1 MKMKNLLAGA
11 LTVACASAF
20 AAGKAAAVDVR
31 ADGVKPL
38 ASVEITEEK
47 FPDPV
52 FRAYVL
58 ANIDTTPDG
67 ILDDSELD
75 AAVEILINDPAC
87 ASLKGV
93 EFLYNLQSLNF
104 SGCAIEE
111 VDLSANAKL
120 SALVAN
126 GNKLSSLMI
135 ASNPELL
142 KRTYDETTRKEDQG
156 SYYAYLDKDDV
167 MFLAYDK
174 DVSVD
179 MIPDVDIELPVEVA
193 IDEVNF
199 PDEIV
204 RKAVKEFDW
213 NDNDTLNF
221 NEIIAAKV
229 LQVDGASSLKGVE
242 YLVALENLVSYGGE
256 LTSVDVSHNLALENL
271 ELANNK
277 LTALDVSKNVLLNN
291 LSCHNNEIAVLD
303 VNNNTLLESLNCSV
317 NKISD
322 LNIDY
327 NTLLRECFCSQND
340 LTILSTINNPAL
352 ERLDVGGNGIAIL
365 ELSHNTELV
374 QLTAHDTELS
384 ELDLSH
390 CPLLKSLYVSDTE
403 ISELDI
409 SCCPLLEELS
419 LTGNKLKV
427 LDLSQ
432 NADLRVL
439 DIRENELETLDVSKC
454 TKLINLR
461 CNNNKLET
469 LELGEIS
476 SLEYMDCNSNL
487 LTKLD
492 VSHLKN
498 AIRLMAHD
506 NKLTD
511 LDISGCTE
519 LLPLVTSE
527 DVVID
532 IEDGAVFFRHSSES
546 TISGVVN
553 HLSIDEDVK
562 LVPEGIWPQPTP
574 TPTPTPETDPEPT
587 ISPTPTPTPETEPT
601 ITPTPLPPETMPNV
615 IGKNYEEAQE
625 SIKNVLMHI
634 FDEVNFEITWVENE
648 DPTKDETVI
657 ETDPAPDSSVYGNHG
672 SFTVNMKVYKKAP
685 APEPTKKPEIA
696 DFVKRLYT
704 VALNRDAE
712 EKGLKFWVE
721 EITKGRRTGGDCARD
736 FLFTEEFENRKLSI
750 EDFVETLYKTFFDR
764 DSESA
769 GKAFWVDE
777 LKSGRRTRIDV
788 INGFIDST
796 EWCNLCATYCVRSGA
811 ITAKA
816 EYASQKAI
824 DFATRLYSCCLGRE
838 PEEGGLKYWSMA
850 LTNLE
855 ETGAGA
861 ARFFFESPEFVNL
874 KTTDEEYVTRLYK
887 TFMDREP
894 EKGGFE
900 YWVDQLK
907 SGSATRHDVLV
918 FFGASPEFTAICA
931 YYGIERGTV

>member
-11 LTVACASAF
+11 LTVACAGAF
-20 AAGKAAAVDVR
+20 AAGTAAVDVR
-31 ADGVKPL
+31 ADDVKPL
-38 ASVEITEEK
+38 DYVRITEER

-52 FRAYVL
+52 FRAYVK
-58 ANIDTTPDG
+58 ANIDTTPDD
-67 ILDDSELD
+67 ILEESELD
-75 AAVEILINDPAC
+75 AAVAVSISDPAC
-87 ASLKGV
+87 TSLQGV
-93 EFLYNLQSLNF
+93 EFLYNLQSLDC
-104 SGCAIEE
+104 SGCSIESLA
-111 VDLSANAKL
+111 LSANEKL
-120 SALVAN
+120 STLIAN
-126 GNKLSSLMI
+126 GNKLTSLML
-135 ASNPELL
+135 AYNSELVA
-142 KRTYDETTRKEDQG
+142 KIYQSTTKKDDLG
-156 SYYAYLDKDDV
+156 DYYAFLDKDDV
-167 MFLAYDK
+167 IFLSYDK
-174 DVSVD
+174 NVSVD
-179 MIPDVDIELPVEVA
+179 MVVDVDIELPVEVA
-193 IDEVNF
+193 INEVNF

-204 RKAVKEFDW
+204 RKAVKVFDYT
-213 NDNDTLNF
+213 DDDMLSIS
-221 NEIIAAKV
+221 EIIAAKA

-291 LSCHNNEIAVLD
+291 LNCHNNEIAVLD

-352 ERLDVGGNGIAIL
+352 ERLDVGGNGIATL

-409 SCCPLLEELS
+409 SCCPLLEEIS

-432 NADLRVL
+432 NADLRIL

-461 CNNNKLET
+461 CDNNKLET

-476 SLEYMDCNSNL
+476 SLEYMECNSNL

-498 AIRLMAHD
+498 AIRLMTHD

-532 IEDGAVFFRHSSES
+532 IEDGAVFFRHSSEN

-587 ISPTPTPTPETEPT
+587 IS
-601 ITPTPLPPETMPNV
+601 PTPLPPETMPNV

-764 DSESA
+764 ESEPA
-769 GKAFWVDE
+769 GKKFWVDE

-874 KTTDEEYVTRLYK
+874 KTTDEEYITRLYK